1 MIGQMNTH
9 GPTMIVRRK
18 PGPLIWTRW
27 LRLHQVVAGWVAKRR
42 GKSMS
47 KGCLYQV
54 HSFFL
59 LRNSKGIENSA
70 QEASRD
76 FRQEIVFAVNTG
88 TIEISHLEMN
98 LTSPFKWLDSIFS
111 P

>member
-1 MIGQMNTH
+1 
-9 GPTMIVRRK
+9 
-18 PGPLIWTRW
+18 
-27 LRLHQVVAGWVAKRR
+27 
-42 GKSMS
+42 MS